1 MSTIIFTVLF
11 ALLNIVIASDNS
23 SKKNMGDKMESV
35 YEFTVKDIKGN
46 DLSLS
51 KYKGKVLLIVNV
63 ASKCGYT
70 RQYSGLQNIYE
81 KYKDK
86 GFEILAFPCNDFG
99 GQEPGSNEEI
109 AEFCSVNF
117 NVTFPIFDKVKVLG
131 DDKSPLFKFLTDR
144 IQSNSGDINWNF
156 EKFLISKNGNI
167 VNRFKS
173 SVEPESE
180 ELISQI
186 EEELAR

>member
-131 DDKSPLFKFLTDR
+131 NEKSPLFKFLTDR